1 MPLSLESRY
10 KSLFWSYIAFH
21 ILPSRTWLCVL
32 CFSIGQ
38 GGLEI
43 RGNGDWPHFPLDVYH
58 CLPVGDSWPLLASL
72 ALGDDLATCHRL
84 SDNDIRS
91 LSNVQ
96 PVQLGQDLP
105 CRQLHLL
112 KERTVIRRVFMLMAM
127 NSIFALTVLKRNVKT
142 WFCRPFLVMRFCMKC
157 ESEHISSVKYY
168 LGSHSVVIVL
178 LSRSSQP
185 WLYPWL
191 QCEQHS
197 SPPLNELN

>member
-127 NSIFALTVLKRNVKT
+127 NLIFAL
-142 WFCRPFLVMRFCMKC
+142 
-157 ESEHISSVKYY
+157 SVKKKCKN
-168 LGSHSVVIVL
+168 LILQTFFSNEVL
-178 LSRSSQP
+178 YEVWVRAYQFSQVLPGVTFSSNSSSQ
-185 WLYPWL
+185 
-191 QCEQHS
+191 
-197 SPPLNELN
+197 